1 MYALSL
7 TLSSVTPG
15 CTDPG
20 ADNYDAA
27 ATVDDGSCTFP
38 TPTPSPSLAA
48 GVSATLALDMDI
60 NTIPVGSSER
70 ASFES
75 SFRADVAA
83 RLGGISADRIV
94 ILGIQGSVTVD
105 FVVLPATDGTALDES
120 VVTSTFATTGVS
132 VAGSATTSAVSN
144 VVSTTPSLIATLA
157 LDMDINTIPG
167 GSPQRASFESS
178 FRADVAAQLGGISAD
193 RIVILSIQG
202 SVTVDFAVLPADD
215 GSALDPS
222 VVTSTFAAS
231 GVSVAGSATTS
242 AVSNIVSTTPAP
254 SPSPSPAP
262 APTPPPSPP
271 PGPVPENSKSQAAAA
286 GQPVPKIYK
295 GAVRPA
301 LSPSLLL
308 HRHSQAVASTCHT
321 VVGIAAT
328 PALSPCAGCCAEG
341 GARQRHGVRPA
352 AGLEPAALQ
361 VLAA

>member
-60 NTIPVGSSER
+60 NTIP
-70 ASFES
+70 
-75 SFRADVAA
+75 
-83 RLGGISADRIV
+83 
-94 ILGIQGSVTVD
+94 
-105 FVVLPATDGTALDES
+105 
-120 VVTSTFATTGVS
+120 
-132 VAGSATTSAVSN
+132 
-144 VVSTTPSLIATLA
+144 
-157 LDMDINTIPG
+157 G
-167 GSPQRASFESS
+167 GSPERASFESS

-193 RIVILSIQG
+193 RIVILSIQVIQG
-202 SVTVDFAVLPADD
+202 SVTVDFAVLPAGD

-231 GVSVAGSATTS
+231 GVSVAGSPTTS

-254 SPSPSPAP
+254 TPSPSPT
-262 APTPPPSPP
+262 PTPPPSPP
-271 PGPVPENSKSQAAAA
+271 PGPVPQNSKSQAAAA

-301 LSPSLLL
+301 LSPSLPVQE
-308 HRHSQAVASTCHT
+308 RSCT
-321 VVGIAAT
+321 GREGER
-328 PALSPCAGCCAEG
+328 AGRTA
-341 GARQRHGVRPA
+341 P
-352 AGLEPAALQ
+352 L
-361 VLAA
+361 

>member
-15 CTDPG
+15 CTNPG

-60 NTIPVGSSER
+60 NTIP
-70 ASFES
+70 
-75 SFRADVAA
+75 
-83 RLGGISADRIV
+83 
-94 ILGIQGSVTVD
+94 
-105 FVVLPATDGTALDES
+105 
-120 VVTSTFATTGVS
+120 
-132 VAGSATTSAVSN
+132 
-144 VVSTTPSLIATLA
+144 
-157 LDMDINTIPG
+157 G
-167 GSPQRASFESS
+167 GSPERASFESS

-222 VVTSTFAAS
+222 VVASTFAAS

-254 SPSPSPAP
+254 APSPSPAP

-271 PGPVPENSKSQAAAA
+271 PGPVPQNSKSQAAAA

-308 HRHSQAVASTCHT
+308 HRHSQAVASTCHA
-321 VVGIAAT
+321 VVGV
-328 PALSPCAGCCAEG
+328 P
-341 GARQRHGVRPA
+341 Q
-352 AGLEPAALQ
+352 LQ
-361 VLAA
+361 H

>member
-60 NTIPVGSSER
+60 SSIPGGSPER

-83 RLGGISADRIV
+83 QLGGISADRIV

-157 LDMDINTIPG
+157 LDKDISSIPG
-167 GSPQRASFESS
+167 GSSERASFESA

-202 SVTVDFAVLPADD
+202 SVTVDFAVLPAGD

-222 VVTSTFAAS
+222 VVASTFAAS

-254 SPSPSPAP
+254 APAPSPAPSPAP
-262 APTPPPSPP
+262 APPPSPP

-295 GAVRPA
+295 GGVRPA

-308 HRHSQAVASTCHT
+308 HKN
-321 VVGIAAT
+321 
-328 PALSPCAGCCAEG
+328 AE
-341 GARQRHGVRPA
+341 AQRSE
-352 AGLEPAALQ
+352 L
-361 VLAA
+361 